1 MEKLKRPNIIW
12 VVTDS
17 ARNFSTGGLDDRD
30 RPDFFDTISDEFVN
44 FENTV
49 TSAPSSVMSG
59 ACMLT
64 GMNSYYIGRNYD
76 DFRYEEGVFPN
87 LATILSH
94 HDYETQSIFVAREMR
109 EKIAPFIGHVKKD
122 FWPKNISHSQRMW
135 KNETANDVLENY
147 LVKRESEKPLF
158 LMLWNNIRH
167 DLNISNNLNTLVKSL
182 KKHGYYDNSV
192 IIFCA
197 DHGSP
202 HPRRG
207 FTPESLKRE
216 GLTHD
221 LMLGDDNILIP
232 LLLKA
237 PGCMPSN
244 VKDQVGTIDLFP
256 TILDY
261 AGIDSYS
268 GKDSFPQSGFSLRP
282 LLDQSGNKEVFNGRS
297 IRCDCR
303 FFGQSQ
309 RKTAIRQG
317 QFKYVY
323 SHDDSLEEFYDIGFD
338 PLEDLSLAEKEEY
351 REKMS
356 ELRDIFLAE
365 ELKANEFQEKYIA
378 KKLVSTLS
386 SNGITGQL
394 IIFSLQGSQMND
406 RLISAVANAKSFEIK
421 AFVGTASEKSNFAHD
436 INSLTS
442 QQFIEL
448 KKLVADGAQAILL
461 YAEVGNEFDNTIK
474 FIKDNGIT
482 LTQKFDINFQS
493 TGDVKWTLAKIVR
506 AISSRRKL
514 IQSEPSLLLTYA
526 KEFIQRI
533 FRKLR

>member
-1 MEKLKRPNIIW
+1 MEKLSRPNIIW
-12 VVTDS
+12 IVTDS

-59 ACMLT
+59 GCMLT

-76 DFRYEEGVFPN
+76 DFRYEEGAFPN
-87 LATILSH
+87 LATILRH
-94 HDYETQSIFVAREMR
+94 HDYENQGIFVAREMR
-109 EKIAPFIGHVKKD
+109 EKIAPFMGHVGKEA
-122 FWPKNISHSQRMW
+122 WPKDVGHSQRMW

-147 LVKRESEKPLF
+147 LAKRVAEKPLF

-167 DLNISNNLNTLVKSL
+167 DLNISNNLDTLVKSL

-197 DHGSP
+197 DHGYP

-207 FTPESLKRE
+207 FTPENLKRQ

-232 LLLKA
+232 LLIKA
-237 PGCMPSN
+237 PGCVPSN
-244 VKDQVGTIDLFP
+244 VNEQVGTIDLFP

-268 GKDSFPQSGFSLRP
+268 GKDSFPQSGASLKP
-282 LLDQSGNKEVFNGRS
+282 LLAQSGNKETFKDRS

-323 SHDDSLEEFYDIGFD
+323 SHDDSVEEFYDIGFD
-338 PLEDLSLAEKEEY
+338 PLEDVSLAGKEEY
-351 REKMS
+351 RDKIS
-356 ELRDIFLAE
+356 ELREIFLME
-365 ELKANEFQEKYIA
+365 EAKANEFQEQYIA

-386 SNGITGQL
+386 ANGITGQL
-394 IIFSLQGSQMND
+394 IILSLQGSQLND
-406 RLISAVANAKSFEIK
+406 RIISALGNVKNFEIK
-421 AFVGTASEKSNFAHD
+421 AFVGTVSKKSTFAHD

-442 QQFIEL
+442 KQFLEL
-448 KKLVADGAQAILL
+448 KKLVSDGAQAILR
-461 YAEVGNEFDNTIK
+461 YEEVGIEFANTIK
-474 FIKDNGIT
+474 FVKNNGII
-482 LTQKFDINFQS
+482 LTKKFDINFQS
-493 TGDVKWTLAKIVR
+493 GGDVKWNLAKLIR

-514 IQSEPSLLLTYA
+514 IQSEPTLLLTYA
-526 KEFIQRI
+526 KELAQR
-533 FRKLR
+533 FLRKLR